1 MRRSIVDK
9 DLKSLLV
16 MDILL
21 ALRPK
26 NMTVQEVTCSSTGQ
40 KLTTYVFN
48 GTEFTH
54 IGSWP
59 PVHVPGFHVPIASA
73 KIHGT
78 NEDVTDKVRR
88 FAGPRHIV
96 TPETLR
102 HALGTWSWT
111 FDLNYGGR
119 LSIKSRPVLIVP
131 SRLPTVVVTDVL
143 GQVSIF

>member
-1 MRRSIVDK
+1 
-9 DLKSLLV
+9 

-26 NMTVQEVTCSSTGQ
+26 NMTVQEEARTSTGQ
-40 KLTTYVFN
+40 KLTTYIFGGV
-48 GTEFTH
+48 EYTH

-73 KIHGT
+73 KVHGT
-78 NEDVTDKVRR
+78 NEDVTDRVRR

-111 FDLNYGGR
+111 FVLKFGR
-119 LSIKSRPVLIVP
+119 GLSVQTQPMLVLPARV
-131 SRLPTVVVTDVL
+131 PTVVVTDVL
-143 GQVSIF
+143 GQVSIFCAR

>member
-1 MRRSIVDK
+1 
-9 DLKSLLV
+9 

-26 NMTVQEVTCSSTGQ
+26 NMTVQEEARTSTGQ
-40 KLTTYVFN
+40 KLTTYIFGGV
-48 GTEFTH
+48 EYTH

-73 KIHGT
+73 KVHGT
-78 NEDVTDKVRR
+78 NEDVTDRVRR

-111 FDLNYGGR
+111 FSLKFGHG
-119 LSIKSRPVLIVP
+119 LSVQTQPMLVLPARV
-131 SRLPTVVVTDVL
+131 PTVVVTDVL
-143 GQVSIF
+143 GQVSIFCAR